1 MSFFGNNV
9 TEGDLRKIIN
19 HVVDLE
25 KQVESLKKE
34 VETINGKEDEKYFW
48 LPTLFPGG
56 VDTNVVHAGQ
66 IVYTKNEF
74 GRYEKCIYLRNAS
87 YTEWPVIHYRHAV
100 IRPNND
106 NVTFVSDIYVKKE
119 ELK

>member
-1 MSFFGNNV
+1 MRIFSNKV
-9 TEGDLRKIIN
+9 TEEGLRKIIN

-34 VETINGKEDEKYFW
+34 VEAINCEEDEKYFG
-48 LPTLFPGG
+48 FPSLSPWE
-56 VDTNVVHAGQ
+56 VDTDVVRAGQ
-66 IVYTKNEF
+66 IVYIKNEF

-100 IRPNND
+100 IRPNDD
-106 NVTFVSDIYVKKE
+106 NITFVSDIYAKKG
-119 ELK
+119 